1 MVEERKPVTVYDLVQ
16 MKQRGERIV
25 VLTCYDALFARL
37 LDASGVDILL
47 VGDSVNQVLAGAETT
62 LSATLDQMIYHTK
75 IVRRGAERAMVV
87 CDMPFLTYQVS
98 PAEAI
103 KNCGRVMAET
113 GCHSV
118 KLEGG
123 RPLAATV
130 RALVDVGIPVMGHLG
145 LTPQS
150 VHALGGYRVQGR
162 DEKTAERLKD
172 DAKALEDAGAFAI
185 VLELVPAP
193 LASQITKALTIPTIG
208 IGAGPACDGQVLV
221 LHDVL
226 GLFGEFKP
234 KFAKRYADI
243 GAQVADALR
252 EFDREVRDG
261 SFPTAEHSFTM
272 KDSELASLQRGLA
285 QPKAV

>member
-1 MVEERKPVTVYDLVQ
+1 MADERKPVTVHELLR

-37 LDASGVDILL
+37 LDDAGVDILL
-47 VGDSVNQVLAGAETT
+47 VGDSVNQVLAGADST
-62 LSATLDQMIYHTK
+62 LSATLDQMIYHTR
-75 IVRRGAERAMVV
+75 IVRRGATRAMVV

-98 PAEAI
+98 REDAI
-103 KNCGRVMAET
+103 RNAGRVMQQT
-113 GCHSV
+113 GCHAV

-123 RPLAATV
+123 APVAETT
-130 RALVDVGIPVMGHLG
+130 RALVEIGIPVMGHLG

-162 DEKTAERLKD
+162 DEQSAERLKA
-172 DAKALEDAGAFAI
+172 DAAALEQAGAFAI

-221 LHDVL
+221 LPDML
-226 GLFGEFKP
+226 GLNEQFTA
-234 KFAKRYADI
+234 KFVKRYA
-243 GAQVADALR
+243 ALAEDVR
-252 EFDREVRDG
+252 EAVTLYAAEVREG
-261 SFPTAEHSFTM
+261 RYPGPEHSF
-272 KDSELASLQRGLA
+272 
-285 QPKAV
+285 PK